1 MVSDGVEVTFDS
13 LKDDRELGIWGG
25 GNIESKGLGFTI
37 FGEKGQSGWRGVKA
51 TAEQMISERRGWG
64 L

>member
-1 MVSDGVEVTFDS
+1 MTV
-13 LKDDRELGIWGG
+13 LKMTESEGIWGG

-51 TAEQMISERRGWG
+51 RSRADDLREEGVGI
-64 L
+64 